1 MTVTLDKSHELKGNG
16 YLLGVGGENESE
28 QLIINIAYDV
38 LLDKWAYIEFEQ
50 IGAKHTTERLTIAN
64 GQILYSIPNGLLV
77 TGHTS
82 VQVIFRDA
90 NGFVW
95 KSFKR
100 QFLVSDEINATENYP
115 QSYPDFIT
123 EAQKLLDEITV
134 ESAKVDEVLAT
145 EEARVAAEAQRAENE
160 ATRLAKETERETTE
174 AERKT
179 AETARITAEN
189 ERQINEAGRVDAET
203 ARRTE
208 FSGWANSLGNLN
220 TYDKRLINLEE
231 AGVGTLFDY
240 VTDDTEA
247 FIKTVPAKALPY
259 ARLNKVGGMTYKAN
273 NALTDTPVK
282 SVGGYAIPEAIQ
294 LLDGYGLGIDDTCY
308 NYIDFE
314 RKKYVKA
321 LNTMVLNGTQQGAL
335 NATFTNE
342 TNVTVTYIIS
352 DAKYFGKSKNAI
364 IGTANINIDNEAIG
378 FSHNN
383 VLYVK
388 LLVSR
393 VGGNTIDAIKQYL
406 IKNPITVLYELAT
419 PIETDISAYITDNY
433 IKVEPNGTV
442 VFEND
447 AAAAVPSEIIYAVK
461 R

>member
-64 GQILYSIPNGLLV
+64 GQIVYSIPNGLLV
-77 TGHTS
+77 AGHTS
-82 VQVIFRDA
+82 VQVVFRDA
-90 NGFVW
+90 SGFVW

-100 QFLVSDEINATENYP
+100 QFLVSDEINATDNYP

-123 EAQKLLDEITV
+123 EAQRLLDEITV
-134 ESAKVDEVLAT
+134 ESDKVDEVLAT
-145 EEARVAAEAQRAENE
+145 EEARVAAEAKRAESE
-160 ATRLAKETERETTE
+160 ATRIENETERETTE
-174 AERKT
+174 AERKA

-189 ERQINEAGRVDAET
+189 ERQINEAGRVAAET

-247 FIKTVPAKALPY
+247 FIKSVPAKALPY
-259 ARLNKVGGMTYKAN
+259 ARLNSVGVVTSI
-273 NALTDTPVK
+273 K
-282 SVGGYAIPEAIQ
+282 SVGKNLIDIAQGFIGSVFIIAENGECVLTKASETNRLSAKIPLYIQ
-294 LLDGYGLGIDDTCY
+294 QGKAFVVS
-308 NYIDFE
+308 FE
-314 RKKYVKA
+314 MIE
-321 LNTMVLNGTQQGAL
+321 NTMVVDGFSGIKAEVFFIDGT
-335 NATFTNE
+335 TK
-342 TNVTVTYIIS
+342 TYILENGRKITCDKATS
-352 DAKYFGKSKNAI
+352 AIRLCADKSEAVGAYTKFKHLQI
-364 IGTANINIDNEAIG
+364 EYGTTATA
-378 FSHNN
+378 
-383 VLYVK
+383 
-388 LLVSR
+388 
-393 VGGNTIDAIKQYL
+393 
-406 IKNPITVLYELAT
+406 YEPYRAT
-419 PIETDISAYITDNY
+419 TYTMPLTDNY

>member
-28 QLIINIAYDV
+28 QLIINIAYDL

-50 IGAKHTTERLTIAN
+50 NGAKHTTERLDIVN
-64 GQILYSIPNGLLV
+64 GQIVYTLTNSVLV
-77 TGHTS
+77 EGHIDI
-82 VQVIFRDA
+82 QVVFRDA
-90 NGFVW
+90 SGFVW
-95 KSFKR
+95 KSYKR
-100 QFLVSDEINATENYP
+100 QFLVSEEINATEGLP
-115 QSYPDFIT
+115 EKHPDFISK
-123 EAQKLLDEITV
+123 AQSLLDEVTV
-134 ESAKVDEVLAT
+134 ESNKVDTVLAT

-160 ATRLAKETERETTE
+160 ATRHTNETERGTNEQARKT
-174 AERKT
+174 AESARKT
-179 AETARITAEN
+179 AET
-189 ERQINEAGRVDAET
+189 ERQTNEAGRVDAET
-203 ARRTE
+203 VRRTE
-208 FSGWANSLGNLN
+208 FSGWAVNFGNLN
-220 TYDKRLINLEE
+220 TYDKRIINIED
-231 AGVGTLFDY
+231 AIIGTICDHQ
-240 VTDDTEA
+240 TDNATA
-247 FIKTVPAKALPY
+247 YSKTVPARALPY
-259 ARLNKVGGMTYKAN
+259 ARLIKVGGMTYKAN
-273 NALTDTPVK
+273 NTLIDTKVK
-282 SVGGYAIPEAIQ
+282 SVGGNAIPEAIQ

-321 LNTMVLNGTQQGAL
+321 LNTMVLNGTQQGTL

-342 TNVTVTYIIS
+342 TNVTVTYIVS
-352 DAKYFGKSKNAI
+352 NAKYFGKSKNAI
-364 IGTANINIDNEAIG
+364 IGTANVSNDNEAIG
-378 FSHNN
+378 FSFNN

-406 IKNPITVLYELAT
+406 INNPITVLYELAT

-433 IKVEPNGTV
+433 IKVEANGSI

-447 AAAAVPSEIIYAVK
+447 NGQAVPSEIIYAVK